1 MKIVARIFNANVET
15 YKKIY
20 VDAIK
25 RAYKKDGININPNQ
39 IQLEIENIPGTTTIH
54 SQRSND
60 SHSRT
65 IKVIEKG
72 EIKYIIG
79 VSNTNYDEDTKK
91 EKALHG
97 EVYDKYGGDQYH
109 ANTYLI
115 QGINKIFNYYFDI
128 KKINKNVKLYFYLL
142 DIGRTYPHNLFNLMI
157 YRKLATIGFEVLNI
171 DKVSFKE
178 YEKLG
183 FSLQEGIKDI
193 SYISFNKFY
202 NDLMFNSNSNSFN
215 TPSYLKCVDYDYDI
229 SKENDYDIEESFVD
243 YSSKKQTYIYTFK
256 TLGAQQYDSLLT
268 MWTLTVLA
276 NNEHKRLKFMF
287 APEKYNFRLGQDIPK
302 FTEGFTKPVNELIK
316 RLGLDRNYE
325 TTDEVLQQL
334 NRESDQYET
343 AKSKNIL
350 RNQELFKN
358 NLRRKGIQTK
368 CYLCGCEI
376 ENILEAAHL
385 WGVADI
391 RKTSND
397 EINKVLAKKC
407 MKDLIDFENTHHNEQ
422 FYKKYVLANSGD
434 NGVWLCSNHHGL
446 FDSNFYCFD
455 SSEGK
460 ILFKLSA
467 TEEDKLFF
475 NLITSNDKLP
485 EEILTDKTKEFL
497 SKRQEIFE
505 KIKEA

>member
-1 MKIVARIFNANVET
+1 MKIVARIFNANIET

-60 SHSRT
+60 RHSRT
-65 IKVIEKG
+65 IKVLEDD

-91 EKALHG
+91 EKELLG

-115 QGINKIFNYYFDI
+115 QGINRIFDYYFDV
-128 KKINKNVKLYFYLL
+128 KNENKNVKLYFYLL
-142 DIGRTYPHNLFNLMI
+142 DIDRTYPHNLFNLMI

-178 YEKLG
+178 YEQLG

-202 NDLMFNSNSNSFN
+202 NDLIFISKGNSFN
-215 TPSYLKCVDYDYDI
+215 VPSYLKCVDYDYDI
-229 SKENDYDIEESFVD
+229 SKENDYDTEEGFVN
-243 YSSKKQTYIYTFK
+243 YSSTKQLYIYTFK

-268 MWTLTVLA
+268 MWTLTILA
-276 NNEHKRLKFMF
+276 NNEHKQLKFMF

-302 FTEGFTKPVNELIK
+302 FTEGFTKPVNELIE

-334 NRESDQYET
+334 NRETNQYET

-358 NLRRKGIQTK
+358 NLRKKGIQTK

-391 RKTSND
+391 RKSSNE
-397 EINKVLAKKC
+397 EINEVLSKDY
-407 MKDLIDFENTHHNEQ
+407 MKDLIDLENTHHNEQ
-422 FYKKYVLANSGD
+422 FYKKYILANSGD

-485 EEILTDKTKEFL
+485 KEILTDKTKEFL
-497 SKRQEIFE
+497 SKRQELFE